1 MTQAKLA
8 TAAATPGGNTMATR
22 RTAVAARKRREM
34 TQAKAKSMAPEN
46 SRRAPVR
53 STKATWPPLAAKPTV
68 TSRPKCPWSEG
79 RRAKASA
86 ASSSKR
92 KRVWACSE
100 KGYGLPMTAE
110 IGRGKCLGHL
120 KKDLPPR

>member
-68 TSRPKCPWSEG
+68 TSRPK
-79 RRAKASA
+79 
-86 ASSSKR
+86 
-92 KRVWACSE
+92 
-100 KGYGLPMTAE
+100 
-110 IGRGKCLGHL
+110 
-120 KKDLPPR
+120 